1 MIPIDLKEKK
11 LAEKNENFVKSHT
24 AAEKPGNYVDN
35 EFFVKTKQNRRRL

>member
-11 LAEKNENFVKSHT
+11 NGKKYENFVKSHT
-24 AAEKPGNYVDN
+24 VAEKPGNYVDN